1 MNITTYVKKHY
12 DELPKSKF
20 NDQELVVILEM
31 QNENEGWGNHSY
43 SGLGVNRDGQ
53 IFYCF
58 SSGCSCT
65 GDCGVSEPHG
75 HNNTLKKFEVDGQAF
90 DLTSIKGSELN
101 FDAIQVEFSD
111 Y

>member
-1 MNITTYVKKHY
+1 MNITTYVKRHY
-12 DELPKSKF
+12 DKLPKSSF
-20 NDQELVVILEM
+20 NDQELVVVMEL
-31 QNENEGWGNHSY
+31 QNEDYGYGN
-43 SGLGVNRDGQ
+43 Q
-53 IFYCF
+53 
-58 SSGCSCT
+58 
-65 GDCGVSEPHG
+65 PHG